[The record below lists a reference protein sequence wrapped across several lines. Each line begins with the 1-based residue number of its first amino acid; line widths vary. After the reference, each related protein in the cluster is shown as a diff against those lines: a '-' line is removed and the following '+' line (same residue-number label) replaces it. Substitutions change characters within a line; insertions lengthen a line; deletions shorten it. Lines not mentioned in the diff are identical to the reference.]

1 MPDRYDNSYFTQIP
15 GVFVTFA
22 MCQAPSAKRQACLTM
37 LSCSDVVNQETEIN
51 IRVHNASD
59 HQMNSIILNGL
70 EYGNLEPGE
79 MSGYQK
85 HELAYEIASVSLY
98 VEDSNIQIIPIDY
111 VGEKPL
117 IVQVKMTN
125 PKKNPK

>member
-1 MPDRYDNSYFTQIP
+1 MEIKS
-15 GVFVTFA
+15 FVILSFLV
-22 MCQAPSAKRQACLTM
+22 LTM

-51 IRVHNASD
+51 IRVYNASG

-98 VEDSNIQIIPIDY
+98 VEDSNIQIIPFDY

-117 IVQVKMTN
+117 RPGKYTWKLELDADQNLLYEIKED
-125 PKKNPK
+125 